1 MDGPCS
7 EAQRLAGINR
17 RRFLQVGSLG
27 ALGLTLPD
35 LFGLQAAHAARGD
48 EHACIILW
56 LSGGPSQFDTFDPL
70 LVAFV
75 VVCGG
80 FAPIAT
86 NVSGIRISEALPR
99 LAKQADRYALLRSV
113 YHTLDDQGRGIQTAF

>member
-1 MDGPCS
+1 MGKWKRGGRAMDGPCS
-7 EAQRLAGINR
+7 EAQRLAGFIR

-56 LSGGPSQFDTFDPL
+56 LSGGPSQFDTFDPKPDAPAE
-70 LVAFV
+70 VR
-75 VVCGG
+75 GG

-86 NVSGIRISEALPR
+86 NVSKIRISKTQPHH
-99 LAKQADRYALLRSV
+99 AKQA
-113 YHTLDDQGRGIQTAF
+113 